1 MKITLLS
8 LLLSCICSFSL
19 FAQSITGIWYGYP
32 DLKTH
37 RLRLTIELQAQ
48 GDAYSAT
55 LKIPDQSERIYP
67 AAQATV
73 AGNRITLEFPEAGIS
88 CQGEWQNGEIHGS
101 LQQDGY
107 TFPLSLSKQPVSF
120 RRPQTPR
127 PPFPYRSEEVT
138 FRNEEANIT
147 LSGTLVL
154 PDNPATRKTVLFI
167 SGSGA
172 QDRDNTFFEHKTF
185 QVIADYLARHGIA
198 SLRVDDR
205 GTGAS
210 EGDFNASGLPDF
222 ETDAQAALQ
231 YLKQRPELHPDSI
244 GVIGHSEGAFIAF
257 ALAARKEVPFIIT
270 LAGGGVNGSELLLQ
284 QRAALL
290 RASGAQ
296 EEFIDTYNRYM
307 RQAQDIVLQTA
318 DAQTCERKLT
328 GLFAGTP
335 LADQAAATTR
345 QLYNPGKIELLKY
358 DPEWD
363 FPEITC
369 PVLALNGEKDCQ
381 VPVGNLESIRKG
393 ITANGNNRVTVIAY
407 PGLNHMF
414 QTADKGLPVEY
425 SDIEETICPK
435 VLEDLVNWLKGY

>member
-1 MKITLLS
+1 MRNCLFL
-8 LLLSCICSFSL
+8 ICLIFALPLFSQN
-19 FAQSITGIWYGYP
+19 FTGTWYGYP

-48 GDAYSAT
+48 GDAYLAT

-73 AGNRITLEFPEAGIS
+73 TGNRITLEFPETGIS
-88 CQGEWQNGEIHGS
+88 CQGEWQNEEIHGS

-107 TFPLSLSKQPVSF
+107 TFPLSLSRQPVFF
-120 RRPQTPR
+120 RRPQTPH

-138 FRNEEANIT
+138 FRNEEAGIT
-147 LSGTLVL
+147 LAGTLTL
-154 PDNPATRKTVLFI
+154 PKVPTSRKTILFI

-185 QVIADYLARHGIA
+185 LVIADYLARHGIA

-205 GTGAS
+205 GTGTS
-210 EGDFNASGLPDF
+210 TGDFNASGLPDY

-231 YLKQRPELHPDSI
+231 YLKQRREIAPDSI
-244 GVIGHSEGAFIAF
+244 GVIGHSEGAFVAF
-257 ALAARKEVPFIIT
+257 TLAARKEVPFIIT
-270 LAGGGVNGSELLLQ
+270 LAGGGVNGCELLLQ

-290 RASGAQ
+290 RAEGAN
-296 EEFIDTYNRYM
+296 EEFINSYNQYM
-307 RQAQDIVLQTA
+307 RQAQEIVLQTA
-318 DAQTCERKLT
+318 DAQTCEHRLT
-328 GLFAGTP
+328 ELFAGTP
-335 LADQAAATTR
+335 LTGQATTITR

-381 VPVGNLESIRKG
+381 VPVGNLEHIRKG
-393 ITANGNNRVTVIAY
+393 ITANGNNRVTIIAY
-407 PGLNHMF
+407 PHLNHMF
-414 QTADKGLPVEY
+414 QTAGTGLPVEY
-425 SDIEETICPK
+425 SDIEETICPQ
-435 VLEDLVNWLKGY
+435 VLEDIVNWLYTH

>member
-1 MKITLLS
+1 MKIGLLFI
-8 LLLSCICSFSL
+8 LLLSIGPL
-19 FAQSITGIWYGYP
+19 FAQDITGSWYGYP

-37 RLRLTIELQAQ
+37 KLRLTIEVQRQ
-48 GDAYSAT
+48 KDSYSAN
-55 LKIPDQSERIYP
+55 LKIPDLSDRIYP
-67 AAQATV
+67 ATKAEFTA
-73 AGNRITLEFPEAGIS
+73 NRLTLEFPDAGIF
-88 CQGEWQNGEIHGS
+88 CEGALQQDGQINGT

-107 TFPLSLSKQPVSF
+107 TFPLSLNRQPVTF
-120 RRPQTPR
+120 RRPQTPQ

-138 FRNEEANIT
+138 FRNEEAGIT
-147 LSGTLVL
+147 LAGTLTL
-154 PDNPATRKTVLFI
+154 PQSPTTKKAVLFI

-185 QVIADYLARHGIA
+185 LVIADYLARNGIA

-210 EGDFNASGLPDF
+210 AGDFNASGMPDF
-222 ETDAQAALQ
+222 ETDALAALQ
-231 YLKQRPELHPDSI
+231 YLRQRPEIHPDSI
-244 GVIGHSEGAFIAF
+244 GAMGHSEGAFIAF
-257 ALAARKEVPFIIT
+257 SLAAQKKAAFIIT
-270 LAGGGVNGSELLLQ
+270 LAGGGINGSELLLQ

-290 RASGAQ
+290 RASGAK
-296 EEFIDTYNRYM
+296 EDFIANYNQYM
-307 RQAQDIVLQTA
+307 RQAQEIVLQTA

-328 GLFAGTP
+328 ELFAGSS
-335 LADQAAATTR
+335 LAGQAAAITR

-369 PVLALNGEKDCQ
+369 PVLALNGDKDCQ
-381 VPVGNLESIRKG
+381 VPVENLDAIRKG
-393 ITANGNNRVTVIAY
+393 ITDNGNAQVTTIAY

-435 VLEDLVNWLKGY
+435 VLADIVKWLKTH